1 MKEYLNVERGIDTFC
16 LYSVLSREQKKEI
29 LQHLKK
35 WEKFFSDSNYWDG
48 SSKYWSN
55 YFEEKGIKLE
65 ISQWNRGADTGWNLY
80 VRIKPALVLKLAPWA
95 LYQPDK
101 ANYREIVKRVDRL
114 LETVGI
120 HESIKE
126 MSICRI
132 DVTENQFYAE
142 QDDVMRQL
150 HLLKKSMIPA
160 KYEQVWFSKDNNTVK
175 DAKAANKHSYKL
187 QCKSTAFFVYDKTA
201 QLQMIDRFPRSVQSQ
216 HILRL
221 EVQLKR
227 KAMLKKI
234 GKQNSQY
241 HELKACAQNAEKIIH
256 WFVKRLQ
263 PKRTQTVRYADASA
277 LASAVRKEALRER
290 MLYLLRKTSDSD
302 NLSNALEKLK
312 EYFQLSPGQCRNV
325 LKSFEK
331 LGISPITLPN
341 TV

>member
-1 MKEYLNVERGIDTFC
+1 MKDYLNVERGIDTFC

-35 WEKFFSDSNYWDG
+35 WEKFFSDFDYWDG

-80 VRIKPALVLKLAPWA
+80 VRIKPAQVLELIPWA

-101 ANYREIVKRVDRL
+101 VNYREIVKRVDRL

-132 DVTENQFYAE
+132 DVTENQFYND
-142 QDDVMRQL
+142 QDDVMQHLR
-150 HLLKKSMIPA
+150 LLKKSMIPA
-160 KYEQVWFSKDNNTVK
+160 KNEQMWFSGDGSSVR
-175 DAKAANKHSYKL
+175 DPKAANKHSYKL

-201 QLQMIDRFPRSVQSQ
+201 QLQMVDRFLPSFAGQ

-221 EVQLKR
+221 EVQMKR

-234 GKQNSQY
+234 GVQKSQF
-241 HELKACAQNAEKIIH
+241 HELKACAQGAEKIIR
-256 WFVKRLQ
+256 WFLKRLQ
-263 PKRTQTVRYADASA
+263 PKCQQTVRYVDAIA
-277 LASAVRKEALRER
+277 LVSTVRKESKRER

-312 EYFQLSPGQCRNV
+312 EHFQLSNGQCRSV
-325 LKSFEK
+325 LKAFEK

-341 TV
+341 AS

>member
-1 MKEYLNVERGIDTFC
+1 MKDYLNVERGIDTFC
-16 LYSVLSREQKKEI
+16 LYSVLSHEQKKGI
-29 LQHLKK
+29 LQNLKK
-35 WEKFFSDSNYWDG
+35 WEKFFSDSDYWDG

-65 ISQWNRGADTGWNLY
+65 ISQWNRGADTGWSLY
-80 VRIKPALVLKLAPWA
+80 VRIKPALVLELVPWA

-132 DVTENQFYAE
+132 DVTENQFYDE
-142 QDDVMRQL
+142 QDDVMQHLR
-150 HLLKKSMIPA
+150 LLKKSMIPA
-160 KYEQVWFSKDNNTVK
+160 KYEQMWFSGDGSTVK

-201 QLQMIDRFPRSVQSQ
+201 QLQMIDRFPRSVESQ

-221 EVQLKR
+221 EVQMNR

-234 GKQNSQY
+234 GSCKSQFQ
-241 HELKACAQNAEKIIH
+241 ELKACAQSAEKIIR
-256 WFVKRLQ
+256 WFLKRLQ
-263 PKRTQTVRYADASA
+263 PRCQQTVRYADAIA
-277 LASAVRKEALRER
+277 LVSAVRKESKRER

-312 EYFQLSPGQCRNV
+312 EHFQLSPGQCWNV